1 MPLIN
6 HLWPGTDKQST
17 DLSSISE
24 VRLMLLFNIRS
35 INPIVTAHRQGR
47 FGIRICNWL
56 SGNKMGRNVNKQ
68 RLTSRSAPSSL
79 QLKHALPNALYFS
92 RQFQL
97 QCWVYY
103 RMSNVSVTTAKLQ
116 QAPTMSSDIIM
127 YKIVFIATNS
137 SLNNEYLRLMTLNGS
152 KTADL
157 CSRLISIGISY
168 VSKRLEI

>member
-1 MPLIN
+1 
-6 HLWPGTDKQST
+6 
-17 DLSSISE
+17 
-24 VRLMLLFNIRS
+24 
-35 INPIVTAHRQGR
+35 
-47 FGIRICNWL
+47 
-56 SGNKMGRNVNKQ
+56 
-68 RLTSRSAPSSL
+68 
-79 QLKHALPNALYFS
+79 
-92 RQFQL
+92 
-97 QCWVYY
+97 
-103 RMSNVSVTTAKLQ
+103 MSNVSVTTAKLQ